1 MTHQCRALMMLVALA
16 PSTGLKIFSV
26 LDRRA
31 VLGALAPMLTPA
43 PAHAFSDPL
52 SRLVEATEKRR
63 EREAAA
69 KALLEEDVPEEEEYT
84 ASASSVSPAQP
95 GREPPAQVESD
106 AGEAG
111 FSTPAG
117 LAKIDVEVRH
127 STGYSRALPARSEV
141 PRSLFVS
148 CSSMQPSS

>member
-1 MTHQCRALMMLVALA
+1 MMLVALA

-31 VLGALAPMLTPA
+31 VLGALAPMLTAA

-69 KALLEEDVPEEEEYT
+69 KALLEEDVPEEEEY
-84 ASASSVSPAQP
+84 AASSVSPAQQ

-127 STGYSRALPARSEV
+127 STYSRALPARSEV
-141 PRSLFVS
+141 PRSLVVS